1 AALTFTHGDTFKPL
15 PGYQI
20 MGSHYHVGM
29 VPRLK
34 ESGSLD
40 NRLNDVESAK
50 AIGINIFG
58 VIDGARARGRGT
70 GDAYLD
76 AQAEYYDAARRQ
88 TDKTFMIMPNMEN
101 TGIEIG
107 GHHDLMLSKP
117 TFWTIGRKPGQ
128 PLVERHPKY

>member
-1 AALTFTHGDTFKPL
+1 
-15 PGYQI
+15 
-20 MGSHYHVGM
+20 MGSHYHVGL

-58 VIDGARARGRGT
+58 VIDGARAGRGRTAGA
-70 GDAYLD
+70 DPYAYPA

-88 TDKTFMIMPNMEN
+88 SDKT
-101 TGIEIG
+101 
-107 GHHDLMLSKP
+107 S
-117 TFWTIGRKPGQ
+117 W
-128 PLVERHPKY
+128 